1 VGLYAA
7 VLGIIFIKLNVSVTP
22 ETFLTEQLRGG
33 FVDVMA

>member
-1 VGLYAA
+1 
-7 VLGIIFIKLNVSVTP
+7 LNVSVTP